1 VPLQALL
8 PPNLSQLTI
17 PSGRSKSTLLGFY
30 DPAMGEKKRL
40 RIRYRFRG
48 KVHEA
53 VWEGNE
59 AVALPMRSHMLECE
73 GR

>member
-1 VPLQALL
+1 
-8 PPNLSQLTI
+8 
-17 PSGRSKSTLLGFY
+17 
-30 DPAMGEKKRL
+30 MGEKKRL

-59 AVALPMRSHMLECE
+59 AVALPMRSHMLESE

>member
-1 VPLQALL
+1 MPLQ
-8 PPNLSQLTI
+8 PPPPPTPTHLTF

-59 AVALPMRSHMLECE
+59 AVALPMRSHMLESE